1 MSKSFFVIGCFACAC
16 SNSVFAEE
24 DATQSKNEPAIFYQA
39 YSPIEL
45 DFTLALDDFRS
56 LTEGS
61 WEGNWGSLAALNITA
76 PLPASFFAQ
85 LAGSYGLYDWAG
97 RSSTPF
103 KNSKTW
109 QQQGFLTVAASWQTP
124 YACGWNVGAA
134 YDWMLNKNFG
144 EFAVNPF
151 FDQIRGQF
159 GYVIKGGNELG
170 LWGSYGIRTAHKE
183 SQQVPLKFK
192 GISQINLFWCHYFK
206 SHGYGMLWIGTPY
219 QRGLMYKSGRAGR
232 FIFGAQF
239 SVPVTSSL
247 SIEGHAAY
255 MSPRHGSGISPSKN
269 YAADL
274 AFGLTYAFGKRKIA
288 KNPYM
293 TLANNSNFI
302 VDTNQ
307 NL

>member
-1 MSKSFFVIGCFACAC
+1 
-16 SNSVFAEE
+16 
-24 DATQSKNEPAIFYQA
+24 
-39 YSPIEL
+39 L
-45 DFTLALDDFRS
+45 DLTVAFDNFRS
-56 LTEGS
+56 LPEGS
-61 WEGNWGSLAALNITA
+61 WNGNWGGLAALNLIA
-76 PLPASFFAQ
+76 PLPSSFFIQ
-85 LAGSYGLYDWAG
+85 VAGSYGLYDWAG

-103 KNSKTW
+103 KNSKTF
-109 QQQGFLTVAASWQTP
+109 QQQGFLTAAASWQTP
-124 YACGWNVGAA
+124 SASGWNGGLA

-144 EFAVNPF
+144 EFAVNPA

-159 GYVIKGGNELG
+159 GYVIKGGNEIG

-183 SQQVPLKFK
+183 ARQVPTQFK

-206 SHGYGMLWIGTPY
+206 SHGYGMFWIGSPY
-219 QRGLMYKSGRAGR
+219 QRGLMYKSGRAGT
-232 FIFGAQF
+232 FLLGAQF
-239 SVPVTSSL
+239 SVPVTHSL
-247 SIEGHAAY
+247 SIDGHAVY
-255 MSPRHGSGISPSKN
+255 MGARNGRGLIPSKN

-302 VDTNQ
+302 VDTNL